1 MASILL
7 LEATD
12 ANWQTLV
19 LESPTPIVIDFWAP
33 WCGPCRQIA
42 PILDEL
48 APSFAGTL
56 AIAKLNV
63 DNNKKVASTNGIR
76 ASPPCSP
83 SAAASSPAASSASP
97 AARASRTSSAT
108 PPRPAPNG
116 CAADQRPARL
126 KYMPAKRDARQ

>member
-63 DNNKKVASTNGIR
+63 DNNKKVASTNGIQGIPTLLAFSGGKLTGR
-76 ASPPCSP
+76 LVGFPGRKGVEDFLRN
-83 SAAASSPAASSASP
+83 AAK
-97 AARASRTSSAT
+97 
-108 PPRPAPNG
+108 G
-116 CAADQRPARL
+116 
-126 KYMPAKRDARQ
+126 DA